1 MTPSPPPQGR
11 RPALTLSIAAF
22 GTLLVLVDYT
32 SPLTT
37 LSPTAADL
45 GLGPS
50 AQTWVLTGTLVGLA
64 ALLLTMGSAADDY
77 GRKRVFGAG
86 AVLLLI
92 STAVSAAATGPTVFL
107 IGRVLQGCAA
117 AAVLAPTL
125 GLIGHV
131 YPVGPG
137 RVRALGMWGASVG
150 LGIAVGPVYAALL
163 ERAGGWRSVYWVLS
177 ALSALLIALTAYG
190 LQESRNDRPRKL
202 DLLGVATLAAGASCL
217 IAGLAEGR
225 HGWGRAPVL
234 LLLGLGV
241 LLLALFVLV
250 EARIAEPMLD
260 LALFRSPGFIASS
273 GGALF
278 TGLAIVG
285 LMSYLP
291 MALQKSAGETPL
303 VASLVLAI
311 WSGLSVVSALQAR
324 RLATRMSATTQVA
337 ASLLLCGIGEAALY
351 GMSPD
356 GSWTHFAPG
365 LVLAGI
371 GSGVLNAALA
381 RLAVSS
387 VPADRAAMGSGAN
400 NTARYLGSA
409 LGVAI
414 TLTVAGQAAD
424 DRGPRYAMAAGTDH
438 AVLVAAALC
447 AVGAGVALWARIA
460 EGRTPAA
467 APPPPGGGAG
477 GAGATGSAAGSAQ
490 SPAVSRG

>member
-1 MTPSPPPQGR
+1 MKPSPPPQAR
-11 RPALTLSIAAF
+11 RPASTLSVAAF
-22 GTLLVLVDYT
+22 GTLLVLIDYT

-37 LSPTAADL
+37 LAPTAADL

-64 ALLLTMGSAADDY
+64 ALLLTMGSAADDH
-77 GRKRVFGAG
+77 GRKRVFAAG
-86 AVLLLI
+86 AVLLLV
-92 STAVSAAATGPTVFL
+92 STAVSAAAPGPAVFL

-163 ERAGGWRSVYWVLS
+163 ERAGGWRTVYWVLS
-177 ALSALLIALTAYG
+177 ALSLLLVLLAVLG
-190 LQESRNDRPRKL
+190 LEESRNDRPRRL
-202 DLLGVATLAAGASCL
+202 DLLGVVTLAAGASCL

-225 HGWGRAPVL
+225 HGWGRTPVL
-234 LLLGLGV
+234 VLLGLGV
-241 LLLALFVLV
+241 LLLLLFVLTESRV
-250 EARIAEPMLD
+250 AEPMLD
-260 LALFRSPGFIASS
+260 LALFRSPGFVASS
-273 GGALF
+273 SGALF

-291 MALQKSAGETPL
+291 MALQKALGESPL

-324 RLATRMSATTQVA
+324 RLAGRLSATTQVA
-337 ASLLLCGIGEAALY
+337 GSLLLCGIGEAALF
-351 GMSPD
+351 GMRPG

-387 VPADRAAMGSGAN
+387 VPPNRAAMGSGAN

-409 LGVAI
+409 LGVAV
-414 TLTVAGQAAD
+414 TLAVAGQATS
-424 DRGPRYAMAAGTDH
+424 DRGPQYALATGTDR

-447 AVGAGVALWARIA
+447 AVGSAVALWARIA
-460 EGRTPAA
+460 ESRGA
-467 APPPPGGGAG
+467 APTAPPAG
-477 GAGATGSAAGSAQ
+477 PPAGVRPVDGNPSA
-490 SPAVSRG
+490 AVSRG